1 MWAAIIIGITAW
13 VFTLILI
20 EPDMIFYK
28 YGQLIRK
35 LPDWLN
41 KPLGLCEYC
50 LAGQLAFWYYIYYSW
65 GSYNPFFHIGF
76 VSVAIFT
83 VRIIN
88 HIINNN
94 SRTWS

>member
-1 MWAAIIIGITAW
+1 MVEAIIIGITAW

-50 LAGQLAFWYYIYYSW
+50 FAGQLALWYFIYYSC
-65 GSYNPFFHIGF
+65 GNYNLFFHIGF
-76 VSVAIFT
+76 ISVAIFT
-83 VRIIN
+83 VRMINIIVYG
-88 HIINNN
+88 
-94 SRTWS
+94 TEKT